1 MSAHVAMFRNKYYA
15 VLDVPRDVRKIIGKS
30 RFKKTLETDSR
41 KVAVRRAA
49 PLIAMWRSDI
59 QTARDGNK
67 SARTL
72 DIEYHRRTL
81 ASLSN
86 DRDEDGESEQGT
98 YFGVL
103 TDMADDMEMEEDG
116 KGVAFIKRVTG
127 EWTDTDAHI
136 DDWLVSLS
144 DTEKTKDMKRR
155 DVELFAT
162 KFPIV
167 QNVTKKEVKAW
178 CISQMTEGGLKF
190 ATVNK
195 SLGAVRSYWAYLQ
208 SIEVIPQDFKPL
220 HDLGIKRKQDKDSET
235 RPFTAKAV
243 VDLQR
248 AAAALGDK
256 ELADLIR
263 LAMWTGAR
271 IEELCSLKVENVT
284 KDAIQIIDAKTP
296 SGWREVPI
304 HSKLKP
310 TMKRLVKDSADGF
323 VMLGL
328 SENKYGD
335 RSNAIGKRFGRLKTG
350 KGFRPRVETFHSIRK
365 TVTTLLENAGVPES
379 TAADIVGHDKPT
391 MTYGLYSG
399 GTSLEVKREALERIE
414 YPIDS

>member
-1 MSAHVAMFRNKYYA
+1 MSNHVAMFRNKYYA
-15 VLDVPRDVRKIIGKS
+15 VMDVPRDVRKLIGKS
-30 RFKKTLETDSR
+30 RFKKTLETDS
-41 KVAVRRAA
+41 KTVAVRRAA

-81 ASLSN
+81 ASLS
-86 DRDEDGESEQGT
+86 DIKDEEGESEQGT
-98 YFGVL
+98 YFDVL
-103 TDMADDMEMEEDG
+103 TNMAEDMEMEEDG
-116 KGVAFIKRVTG
+116 KGVTFIKRVTG
-127 EWTDTDAHI
+127 EWTDTDRHI
-136 DDWLVSLS
+136 DEWLLSLS

-155 DVELFAT
+155 DVELFAM

-178 CISQMTEGGLKF
+178 AVTQMTESGLKF

-195 SLGAVRSYWAYLQ
+195 SLGAIRSYWAYLQ
-208 SIEVIPQDFKPL
+208 SIEVIPEDFKPL
-220 HDLGIKRKQDKDSET
+220 HDLGIKRKHDKESET
-235 RPFTAKAV
+235 VPFTAEAV
-243 VDLQR
+243 VDFQR
-248 AAAALGDK
+248 TAATSGDK
-256 ELADLIR
+256 ELEDLIT

-284 KDAIQIIDAKTP
+284 KDSFHIIDAKTP

-310 TMKRLVKDSADGF
+310 TIDRLVKESTNGY
-323 VMLGL
+323 VMSGL

-335 RSNAIGKRFGRLKTG
+335 RSNAIGKRFGRLKAG

-399 GTSLEVKREALERIE
+399 GASLEVKREALERID
-414 YPIDS
+414 YPE